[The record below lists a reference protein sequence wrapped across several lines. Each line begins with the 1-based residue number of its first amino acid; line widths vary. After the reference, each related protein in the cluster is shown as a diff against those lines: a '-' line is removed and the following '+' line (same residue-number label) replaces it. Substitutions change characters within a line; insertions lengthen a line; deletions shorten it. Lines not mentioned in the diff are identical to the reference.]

1 MKIEF
6 YKSKLSKI
14 NNYVELYRRCFRNF
28 PKKRSQKYFEWF
40 YGKNPLGEYIGIDA
54 VDVKK
59 GLHIGQ
65 VGGIPFEF
73 NYYGKKIKVL
83 QAIQICLDKNYR
95 GHGIFGEMA
104 NRLEDYANEEKF
116 SLIITIANKLARPA
130 WEHTI
135 SMKHLTQLDVLLGYG
150 SLGLDEFQLSNDI
163 FCSIWDKNRI
173 YWRKDNPINKVFIF
187 KKQKIKLSSPSVLS
201 LFEVFSFIE
210 NKDFNLSF
218 DKQKLKILP
227 NLFIGLA
234 PQYKNNFF
242 YLRIPEFLK
251 PSPLNFLY
259 KDISNENIILDKKKC
274 YFTYLDFDAY

>member
-14 NNYVELYRRCFRNF
+14 DNYIELYQRCFRNY
-28 PKKRSQKYFEWF
+28 PTKRSQTYFEWF

-59 GLHIGQ
+59 GLQIGQ
-65 VGGIPFEF
+65 VGGVPFEF
-73 NYYGKKIKVL
+73 NYNGKKIKVL
-83 QAIQICLDKNYR
+83 QAVQICLDKNYR
-95 GHGIFGEMA
+95 ENGIFGKMA
-104 NRLEDYANEEKF
+104 ARLEDYAIEEKF

-135 SMKHLTQLDVLLGYG
+135 SMKYLTQLDVLLGYG
-150 SLGLDEFQLSNDI
+150 SLGLDELEISDDI
-163 FCSIWDKNRI
+163 FCSIWDKKRI
-173 YWRKDNPINKVFIF
+173 HWRKNNPINKVSMF
-187 KKQKIKLSSPSVLS
+187 KKQKIKLFSPSVLS
-201 LFEVFSFIE
+201 LFEVFSFIKC
-210 NKDFNLSF
+210 KDLNLNF
-218 DKQKLKILP
+218 DKEKLKILP

-259 KDISNENIILDKKKC
+259 KDISNENIILNKKKC